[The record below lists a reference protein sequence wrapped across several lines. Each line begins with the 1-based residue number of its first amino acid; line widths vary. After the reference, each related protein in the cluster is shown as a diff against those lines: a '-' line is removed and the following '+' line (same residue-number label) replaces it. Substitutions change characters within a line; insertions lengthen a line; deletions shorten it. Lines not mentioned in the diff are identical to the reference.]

1 MNQYP
6 HQKLAIRVCSL
17 NVNHLNTATHAAMH
31 YISSCKDPPFDI
43 ILIQEPWWQE
53 INSTFTTVSLAGWQ
67 VTTLKLNIHRTE
79 CPRTAVYHRL
89 GMGINL
95 MLRTDIAQDLDYM
108 IMNIKREGNT
118 WPPTTLINIY
128 NQKTMINNDSPTQE
142 WTANCLQNHIPHHS
156 TPTIIAGDWNMRDP
170 RWDNGIHTLNP
181 CTRAMIEWLHG
192 LTFALMNKPNVPTRE
207 DNHGHSS
214 TIDLVFTNKA
224 AMSTNILSKVYV
236 NTEIGSL
243 SDHHAITFTIRPPL
257 DESPCPTDNGLNWKH
272 VDKEEF
278 CEALKDIIEQN
289 WVVHT
294 DTVRDLLNQNRNTA
308 SETKLEK
315 VVNMIQDYLEQ
326 AAAKTVPAR

>member
-1 MNQYP
+1 
-6 HQKLAIRVCSL
+6 
-17 NVNHLNTATHAAMH
+17 
-31 YISSCKDPPFDI
+31 
-43 ILIQEPWWQE
+43 
-53 INSTFTTVSLAGWQ
+53 
-67 VTTLKLNIHRTE
+67 
-79 CPRTAVYHRL
+79 
-89 GMGINL
+89 
-95 MLRTDIAQDLDYM
+95 
-108 IMNIKREGNT
+108 
-118 WPPTTLINIY
+118 
-128 NQKTMINNDSPTQE
+128 
-142 WTANCLQNHIPHHS
+142 
-156 TPTIIAGDWNMRDP
+156 
-170 RWDNGIHTLNP
+170 
-181 CTRAMIEWLHG
+181 
-192 LTFALMNKPNVPTRE
+192 MNKPNVPTRE

-214 TIDLVFTNKA
+214 TIDLVFANEAT
-224 AMSTNILSKVYV
+224 MSTNILSKVYV